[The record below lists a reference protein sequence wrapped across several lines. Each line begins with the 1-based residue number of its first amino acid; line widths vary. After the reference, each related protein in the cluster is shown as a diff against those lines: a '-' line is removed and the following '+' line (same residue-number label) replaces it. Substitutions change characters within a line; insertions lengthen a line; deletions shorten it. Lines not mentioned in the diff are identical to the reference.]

1 MELLVLNDTCIG
13 ATGNAADAEQGEETS
28 GNGWITR
35 QSADAVWE
43 VSSRCGGNGSC
54 VEVARLRSGAVAIRD
69 GKLGAAGPILE
80 FSPQEWTAFVWGVK
94 AGEFG

>member
-1 MELLVLNDTCIG
+1 VPDDTFTG
-13 ATGNAADAEQGEETS
+13 VTGNETDLQPGEDSSGNARFTGKHADA
-28 GNGWITR
+28 
-35 QSADAVWE
+35 AWE

-69 GKLGAAGPILE
+69 GKLGQFGPVLE
-80 FSPQEWTAFVWGVK
+80 FSPQEWAAFLSGVK